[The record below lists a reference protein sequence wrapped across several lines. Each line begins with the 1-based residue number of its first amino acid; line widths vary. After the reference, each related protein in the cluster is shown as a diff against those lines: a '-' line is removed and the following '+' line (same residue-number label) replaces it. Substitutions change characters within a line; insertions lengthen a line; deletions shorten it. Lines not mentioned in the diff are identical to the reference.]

1 MVKLRAAK
9 LTYNTNSPVIR
20 WRLRELMA
28 RKRITNEE
36 LAEKL
41 GINRVSV
48 SRLKNTDT
56 MPRINGDT
64 LNQICLAL
72 EVTPADLLE
81 FIPEDQ

>member
-1 MVKLRAAK
+1 MVRLKAAK
-9 LTYNTNSPVIR
+9 LDNDTNPPVIR
-20 WRLRELMA
+20 WRLPELMA

-36 LAEKL
+36 LAAKL